1 MRGHVL
7 EALSY
12 PAQILIGPFIY
23 RKLMMTLDGQGTGR
37 FSPEEIAAF
46 RLQIWENVD
55 ALLKSSKANSQVKD
69 RKMSFWLLGGD
80 TPSEADMALY
90 GFIISVLI
98 STAYVPLYGSI

>member
-12 PAQILIGPFIY
+12 PAQILIGSFIY
-23 RKLMMTLDGQGTGR
+23 QSLMMRLNGQGTGR
-37 FSPEEIAAF
+37 FSPEEIVAF

-55 ALLKSSKANSQVKD
+55 ALLKSSKANSQVRD
-69 RKMSFWLLGGD
+69 RKASLWLLGGD

-90 GFIISVLI
+90 CFIISVLI
-98 STAYVPLYGSI
+98 CTAYVPLYSSI